1 MSQEWHIVYPGVV
14 NPTENNGIGGGGGG
28 GVLSDKSALGIS
40 GSGVESSQASSSGA
54 SNSQYNVAQD
64 DHSESSSNASSSST
78 SSASNHQT
86 RPMTAAEEVAALQA
100 NADAAAEA
108 TRKALAIAEAQRIA
122 REAARTV
129 ANGGKR
135 PPAGGAPVGRFGH
148 CAVWLGASSTVDST
162 THVYGN
168 ESEAAGSGGIAPTDG
183 SKNGNPNHNN
193 RNYGSSGHSGGG
205 AGSDYGAQLLPD
217 APVTSGGDMWMF
229 GGRLRG
235 GKCSNECW
243 LLHWPGS
250 GDGSSTGGGGSPLWE
265 KVGPSEAILRQ
276 QEENKADPSTS
287 ALLMGLKPAFY
298 CLDARAWPPPRY
310 DAAAVAC
317 GAQERYV
324 ALSGG
329 RDTLGGNLHG
339 DFWLYAR
346 ASRHWEQ
353 PLLVGVF
360 VFDQDKYAPVCSR
373 KCIQT
378 GIKWKN

>member
-14 NPTENNGIGGGGGG
+14 NPTENNGVGGDDG
-28 GVLSDKSALGIS
+28 LLRDKSALGIS
-40 GSGVESSQASSSGA
+40 GSAVENSHASSSSA

-64 DHSESSSNASSSST
+64 GHSECNHSSESSSSSE
-78 SSASNHQT
+78 SNQA
-86 RPMTAAEEVAALQA
+86 RPMTAAEEVAVLQA
-100 NADAAAEA
+100 KADAAAEA
-108 TRKALAIAEAQRIA
+108 TKQAAAVAEAQRIA

-162 THVYGN
+162 SYVYGN
-168 ESEAAGSGGIAPTDG
+168 ESEAAESGVAPTNG

-193 RNYGSSGHSGGG
+193 RNNGRSGKSGG
-205 AGSDYGAQLLPD
+205 AGSAYGVQLLPD

-229 GGRLRG
+229 GGRFRG

-250 GDGSSTGGGGSPLWE
+250 DDGSSGGGSPLWE

-276 QEENKADPSTS
+276 QEDNEANPSTS
-287 ALLMGLKPAFY
+287 ALLMGLKPSFY

-317 GAQERYV
+317 GSQERYV

-373 KCIQT
+373 KCTQT
-378 GIKWKN
+378 GVKW